1 VTTVGRQIPAYVYIN
16 LALIALGL
24 GFSAEAYGY
33 GLGSID
39 YFGAGTFPF
48 FLGLG
53 LIGFGVV
60 DLLARRVPPAQ
71 DEIEASLDLKRF
83 ACVIGSLLNFAV
95 LLNPL
100 GFVPAIL
107 ASTLVALAADIR
119 EHPVISIGYAV
130 GLTLAC
136 YLVFLRGLGLP
147 IPAFW

>member
-1 VTTVGRQIPAYVYIN
+1 MSHTFPAHLFVN
-16 LALIALGL
+16 VALIALGL
-24 GFSAEAYGY
+24 GFSAAAYGY

-53 LIGFGVV
+53 LIGFALV
-60 DLLARRVPPAQ
+60 DLVGRRSVAETGDAETPV
-71 DEIEASLDLKRF
+71 DLPRF
-83 ACVIGSLLNFAV
+83 ACVIGSLLAFAL

-107 ASTLVALAADIR
+107 VSTMVALAADVR
-119 EHPVISIGYAV
+119 AHPVIAVVYAV
-130 GLTLAC
+130 GLTAAC

-147 IPAFW
+147 ISAFW